1 MLKHYKSVE
10 TSNTNGVR
18 TLALTDELVDD
29 PCERCGA
36 ESVPN
41 VCEGD
46 GKQHHHGRVHT
57 KKGKLQALCG
67 PCAKWIA
74 DEWKRERAPV
84 AFTL

>member
-1 MLKHYKSVE
+1 MLRHYKSVE
-10 TSNTNGVR
+10 VVGQGGRR
-18 TLALTDELVDD
+18 TLSFTNELVDD

-57 KKGKLQALCG
+57 RAGDLQALCR
-67 PCAKWIA
+67 PCGNIA
-74 DEWKRERAPV
+74 AGEWKQKA
-84 AFTL
+84 AA